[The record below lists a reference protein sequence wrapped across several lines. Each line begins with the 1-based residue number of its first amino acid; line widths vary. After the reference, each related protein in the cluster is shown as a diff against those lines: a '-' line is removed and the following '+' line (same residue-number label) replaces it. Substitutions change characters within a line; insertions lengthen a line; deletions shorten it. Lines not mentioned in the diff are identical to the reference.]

1 MTGVIGF
8 LQARKS
14 HWLKKLLGL
23 LFLCALVPILNSA
36 FQLFN
41 ASYYARWFYMLTL
54 MMVLATVQAMQSHAT
69 QWKRAIRWT
78 AVITLGIALPI
89 GLMPNTTT
97 TDDIETTTIGLEAY
111 PTRFWS
117 YVAIALL
124 SLLLLTVI
132 LKFYYQNTK
141 RFLRCTLWGVSFIS
155 VIYAAFFIALG
166 KTQSEDAHKQIIP
179 YALNKGADLDL
190 PDLKNCRS
198 DFYESMDNQGMFWQI
213 PTIQAF
219 HSIVPGSIMEFYP
232 SIGVTRDVGSRPGIE
247 PYGLRGLTSCRWL
260 FDYAFDNKCFSED
273 FSHTNP
279 KMPGWT
285 YYDTQNGFDI
295 WENQYYIPMGFSYD
309 YYISEDQY
317 EETPEDYRNLL
328 LLKAILLSDEQIEE
342 YKNDLY
348 PFSKQP
354 NYTQEEY
361 FTDCIERKATSCSE
375 FSYDN
380 DGFSATFTATK
391 PRLVFFSVPYE
402 SGWSATVNGQS
413 VNIEKVNVGFMAVR
427 VPEGT
432 STIRFTYT
440 TPGLKI
446 GALVTIVSFL
456 IFVFYLLL
464 IRKRDRIWNHYHRRR
479 IYRVLQP
486 LPKLHSVNCDSL
498 SCEKEHSSPSETN
511 ISPNAENPS
520 SACSPCVENPPVE
533 SLDSSVKA
541 EIPQLQPE
549 STEEDTFPKNKEES

>member
-1 MTGVIGF
+1 M
-8 LQARKS
+8 
-14 HWLKKLLGL
+14 
-23 LFLCALVPILNSA
+23 
-36 FQLFN
+36 
-41 ASYYARWFYMLTL
+41 
-54 MMVLATVQAMQSHAT
+54 
-69 QWKRAIRWT
+69 
-78 AVITLGIALPI
+78 
-89 GLMPNTTT
+89 
-97 TDDIETTTIGLEAY
+97 
-111 PTRFWS
+111 
-117 YVAIALL
+117 
-124 SLLLLTVI
+124 
-132 LKFYYQNTK
+132 
-141 RFLRCTLWGVSFIS
+141 
-155 VIYAAFFIALG
+155 
-166 KTQSEDAHKQIIP
+166 
-179 YALNKGADLDL
+179 
-190 PDLKNCRS
+190 
-198 DFYESMDNQGMFWQI
+198 
-213 PTIQAF
+213 
-219 HSIVPGSIMEFYP
+219 
-232 SIGVTRDVGSRPGIE
+232 SRT
-247 PYGLRGLTSCRWL
+247 GLRS
-260 FDYAFDNKCFSED
+260 S
-273 FSHTNP
+273 
-279 KMPGWT
+279 
-285 YYDTQNGFDI
+285 
-295 WENQYYIPMGFSYD
+295 IPVSY
-309 YYISEDQY
+309 
-317 EETPEDYRNLL
+317 THLLL

-486 LPKLHSVNCDSL
+486 LPKLHPVNCDPPSGG
-498 SCEKEHSSPSETN
+498 SDHSPSSQTDV
-511 ISPNAENPS
+511 SPNAEEPS
-520 SACSPCVENPPVE
+520 SHCPPCAETPPILESQDSPI
-533 SLDSSVKA
+533 KA
-541 EIPQLQPE
+541 EDPSLQPE
-549 STEEDTFPKNKEES
+549 STQESPFPNNKEES